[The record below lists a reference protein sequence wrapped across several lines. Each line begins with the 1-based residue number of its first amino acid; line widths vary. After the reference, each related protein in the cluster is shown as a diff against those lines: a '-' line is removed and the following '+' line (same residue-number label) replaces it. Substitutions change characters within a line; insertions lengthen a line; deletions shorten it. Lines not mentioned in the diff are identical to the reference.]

1 LANPYCTIF
10 PPELHAQ
17 LQQAQADFRLIQ
29 QRHERYRALVRELA
43 AQARELAIL
52 SLQAAQELQTIRN
65 HWAYALIEPDIH
77 PKQYV
82 KDTTDAS

>member
-1 LANPYCTIF
+1 MDKPYCTIL

-17 LQQAQADFRLIQ
+17 IQQAQADFRLIQ
-29 QRHERYRALVRELA
+29 QHHERYRALVRELA
-43 AQARELAIL
+43 AQVRELATL

-77 PKQYV
+77 PEQYV
-82 KDTTDAS
+82 KED

>member
-1 LANPYCTIF
+1 
-10 PPELHAQ
+10 
-17 LQQAQADFRLIQ
+17 
-29 QRHERYRALVRELA
+29 VRELA